1 VWLVSRKCSFRPSHI
16 TYNRQVHIRKFRLAR
31 VSLLL
36 LALVGGHALTVPCAC
51 GAGQPDKREV
61 VKSARRSYY
70 SLRGHGVSEFQSN
83 VQPNWRVVLKDQLAS
98 NPDGAAAALKL
109 LNGIHFTVSLSPTGK
124 VTVEHHADVVPS
136 DAKRQDSFNQIFDG
150 MQQALSGFFD
160 SWSPFMFT
168 SPFPDPEGDYQL
180 EEVGNQYRLRYKDG
194 NADILTAMSKDLVIS
209 EIAVASPAFKR
220 IIRPRFANSVQGFL
234 LIGCDASYEG
244 ISDGVSV
251 QLKAV
256 IENQE
261 ASGVQLPGKL
271 TLRGSYQKSPFEME
285 LAFSNYQVKGR

>member
-1 VWLVSRKCSFRPSHI
+1 LLFLLV
-16 TYNRQVHIRKFRLAR
+16 
-31 VSLLL
+31 
-36 LALVGGHALTVPCAC
+36 LVGAHALTVPFAC
-51 GAGQPDKREV
+51 GAGQPDKRQV
-61 VKSARRSYY
+61 VTSARRAYY

-98 NPDGAAAALKL
+98 NPDGAAAALNV
-109 LNGIHFTVSLSPTGK
+109 LNGIHFTVSVSPTGK
-124 VTVEHHADVVPS
+124 VTVNHRADVPLS
-136 DAKRQDSFNQIFDG
+136 DAKMREGFNQIFDG

-160 SWSPFMFT
+160 SWSPFMLT

-209 EIAVASPAFKR
+209 EIAVASPAFKST
-220 IIRPRFANSVQGFL
+220 IRPRFANSVQGL
-234 LIGCDASYEG
+234 VLIGYDASYEG
-244 ISDGVSV
+244 TSDGVSV

-261 ASGVQLPGKL
+261 ASGLQLPGKL
-271 TLRGSYQKSPFEME
+271 TLSGSYQKSSFEME
-285 LAFSNYQVKGR
+285 LAFSNYQVRSR